1 MVSNQE
7 KVMIIRKKKCCKPR
21 KKSRFAKKS
30 QKISTHLLTWLIIGA
45 IVQIEQRKRDKRNK
59 EKFRRSQNQMLNENN
74 TSVTPNVQTIKTI
87 TERSNDL

>member
-7 KVMIIRKKKCCKPR
+7 KVMIIRKKSVANLV
-21 KKSRFAKKS
+21 KSRFAKKS

-59 EKFRRSQNQMLNENN
+59 EKFRRSKNPMLNENN

>member
-1 MVSNQE
+1 MTISRVENT
-7 KVMIIRKKKCCKPR
+7 CKPLILLGL
-21 KKSRFAKKS
+21 
-30 QKISTHLLTWLIIGA
+30 QKNIKIISTQVLTWLIIGA

-59 EKFRRSQNQMLNENN
+59 EKFRRSKNPMLNENN

>member
-1 MVSNQE
+1 MWSNQE
-7 KVMIIRKKKCCKPR
+7 NRVRKQVKNPCEAYKIK
-21 KKSRFAKKS
+21 AS
-30 QKISTHLLTWLIIGA
+30 QILHKIISTHILTWLIICA

>member
-1 MVSNQE
+1 MLWM
-7 KVMIIRKKKCCKPR
+7 KYG
-21 KKSRFAKKS
+21 SRFFILRVHKFFE
-30 QKISTHLLTWLIIGA
+30 KISTRILTVLIMRA

-59 EKFRRSQNQMLNENN
+59 EKFRRSKNPMLNENN

>member
-21 KKSRFAKKS
+21 KIKVCKKKS
-30 QKISTHLLTWLIIGA
+30 QIISTHLLTWLIIGD

-59 EKFRRSQNQMLNENN
+59 EKFRRSKNPMLNANN

>member
-1 MVSNQE
+1 MTISRVENA
-7 KVMIIRKKKCCKPR
+7 CKPLILLGL
-21 KKSRFAKKS
+21 
-30 QKISTHLLTWLIIGA
+30 QKNIKIISTHLLTWLIIGD

-59 EKFRRSQNQMLNENN
+59 EKFRRSKNPMLNANN